1 MKKLLFLLT
10 LLLVFVLAACGLSG
24 NTDGDAGSSENT
36 DGESSNKTST
46 KGSIVLNMSLPEG
59 PGTKNDAG
67 AQAFKSKLEE
77 ITNNELTVKIHY
89 SNAFGG
95 EREVYEMMGQ
105 NTLEL
110 ALQSSGPMGVFDKKM
125 YIFDL
130 PYLFKNSAHARATLD
145 GEVGEE
151 LAKTFEEAANVK
163 ILSWVENGF
172 VVIGSSGKKIEKVE
186 DLKGYKIRVQ
196 ESEVQIDTWKA
207 VNAIPTPMAWPE
219 VYTSLQQGVIDGHDQ
234 ALMVLETGGF
244 DDIQDSVT
252 ILDARFVA
260 APISMSLDKFNSL
273 SEEHQAALLEA
284 AEYGKEQGRIK
295 IDEMYASSKKY
306 LGTEGGMEIIE
317 FSDEEKQKYLDQVQD
332 VYAKWTSVIGE
343 DLIKKVQDA
352 RDEY

>member
-1 MKKLLFLLT
+1 MKKVLFLAMLS
-10 LLLVFVLAACGLSG
+10 LVLVLAACGLGG
-24 NTDGDAGSSENT
+24 NNDGDA
-36 DGESSNKTST
+36 ESTESKEPKKES
-46 KGSIVLNMSLPEG
+46 KEGSIVLNMSLPEG
-59 PGTKNDAG
+59 QGTKNDAG
-67 AQAFKSKLEE
+67 AQAFKLKLEE
-77 ITNNELTVKIHY
+77 LTNDELEVKIHY

-105 NTLEL
+105 NTLDL
-110 ALQSSGPMGVFDKKM
+110 ALQSSGPMGVFDEKM
-125 YIFDL
+125 YMFDL
-130 PYLFKNSAHARATLD
+130 PYLFKNSAHARAMLD
-145 GEVGEE
+145 GEVGDE
-151 LAKTFEEAANVK
+151 LAQVFEEAANVK

-172 VVIGSSGKKIEKVE
+172 VVIGSTGKEIKTVE

-207 VNAIPTPMAWPE
+207 VGAIPTPMAWPE

-284 AEYGKEQGRIK
+284 AEYGKEQGRIR
-295 IDEMYASSKKY
+295 IDEMYASSKEY

-317 FSDEEKQKYLDQVQD
+317 FSDEEKQKYLDKVEG
-332 VYAKWTSVIGE
+332 VYEKWSSTIGE

-352 RDEY
+352 KSDY